1 MQVVQASSNG
11 QTEDGRET
19 CAFFLFFVFC
29 LSIAISERAK
39 KKQKSQH
46 ARIGF
51 NEVLVMH
58 MVKWREKETAKSQRE
73 SRTKVERK
81 STENRSKIDQNRRNI
96 EENSI
101 LGGFG
106 RSEPFRERAGTRS
119 GRDRDA
125 PNSPQGRSWS
135 APGEPRAAR
144 SHPKAS
150 PGQSREAPG
159 PPRSGVR
166 ARLEYRAL
174 SNMITER
181 LLVVFALARGSSD
194 VCFVLIS
201 VFTVFCWLRA
211 N

>member
-19 CAFFLFFVFC
+19 CAFFLFSVFC
-29 LSIAISERAK
+29 LSIAVSERAK
-39 KKQKSQH
+39 KKQKSQ
-46 ARIGF
+46 
-51 NEVLVMH
+51 
-58 MVKWREKETAKSQRE
+58 RE
-73 SRTKVERK
+73 SRTKIERK
-81 STENRSKIDQNRRNI
+81 STENRSKIGQNRRKI

-101 LGGFG
+101 LGGFE

-125 PNSPQGRSWS
+125 QNSPQGRSWN
-135 APGEPRAAR
+135 ALGEPRAAR
-144 SHPKAS
+144 SRPKAS
-150 PGQSREAPG
+150 LGQSREASG

-174 SNMITER
+174 PNMMTER

-194 VCFVLIS
+194 VRFVS